1 MSDLAPG
8 TSRGLSR
15 ETLERLSRE
24 WDKRVGTGPH
34 SISAEKTSDGENV
47 IFIFEGEALDTSDNN
62 PYAENLLH
70 YFGEVITEDEMKDD
84 LPD

>member
-24 WDKRVGTGPH
+24 WDRRVGTGPH
-34 SISAEKTSDGENV
+34 SISAEKTRGGENI
-47 IFIFEGEALDTSDNN
+47 IFVFEGEALDTSGDN
-62 PYAENLLH
+62 PYAEELLH
-70 YFGEVITEDEMKDD
+70 YFGEVITEDEMNND